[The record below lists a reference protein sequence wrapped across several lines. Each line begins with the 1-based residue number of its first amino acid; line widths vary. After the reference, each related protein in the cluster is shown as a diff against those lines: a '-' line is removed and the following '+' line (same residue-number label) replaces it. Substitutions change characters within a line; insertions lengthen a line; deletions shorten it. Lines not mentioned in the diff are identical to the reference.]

1 MLTKNIVKKSIE
13 TLPDSFSIDQLIEQ
27 LIFTEKIEEGILQAR
42 EGKVVSNE
50 DVRNLIDKWSS

>member
-1 MLTKNIVKKSIE
+1 MLTKNIVRKSIK

-27 LIFTEKIEEGILQAR
+27 LIFTEKIEEGILQA
-42 EGKVVSNE
+42 EQGKVVSNE